1 MFVCEKCMKE
11 YWGNKGWH
19 LYKSFGSCE
28 TCGKTCVTWEFKPSG
43 EPNKKIKAIAGGEE
57 DA

>member
-1 MFVCEKCMKE
+1 MKE